1 MRSIVAQHTARK
13 WWYRWIRSFN
23 WFAFRYY
30 WFVWLLFISLSALL
44 LYLILTHND
53 EHGCNTQRIEKSIE
67 IINKQLDSCCS
78 CNRAF
83 SDRNENR
90 DSLELL
96 NDSIPQ
102 APTENCAVHFTG
114 LIMGGAPVNN
124 NISKVYVEDNSS
136 EYVGSGF
143 YPNNSAA
150 FPKAVNTTFDGIAIA
165 SGAHLIIYSKPNFQG
180 SVLLD
185 VVGPK
190 IINNMRWKDDER
202 YNHCM
207 TDVFPGDLE
216 SKFPRRVRIWSNSD
230 MHNWSYGSCKIFCE

>member
-1 MRSIVAQHTARK
+1 M
-13 WWYRWIRSFN
+13 N

-30 WFVWLLFISLSALL
+30 WFVWLFFITNTAIL
-44 LYLILTHND
+44 LYFILTLRNKTNCD
-53 EHGCNTQRIEKSIE
+53 VTRIEKSIE

-78 CNRAF
+78 CNLSQAEQ
-83 SDRNENR
+83 NVNR
-90 DSLELL
+90 DSLDRVQ
-96 NDSIPQ
+96 DSIPK

-114 LIMGGAPVNN
+114 LMMGGSPVSN

-143 YPNNSAA
+143 YPNNLVA

-165 SGAHLIIYSKPNFQG
+165 GGAHLIIYSKPNFQG
-180 SVLLD
+180 SVLLN

-190 IINNMRWKDDER
+190 IINNVKWKDDPR
-202 YNHCM
+202 YDHCM

-216 SKFPRRVRIWSNSD
+216 SKFPRRVRVWSNSD
-230 MHNWSYGSCKIFCE
+230 MHSWSFGSCKIYCE